1 MLFNVGATLA
11 AAAMPVTAAVLVAAT
26 GRGSL
31 RGNRFLPYGLDWA
44 SLGLTVALLVILIN
58 FVAVIGLFAWVLL
71 LVGLMIAGRLPFE
84 EGAPTRGQ

>member
-1 MLFNVGATLA
+1 M
-11 AAAMPVTAAVLVAAT
+11 
-26 GRGSL
+26 
-31 RGNRFLPYGLDWA
+31 LDWA